1 MKRLVLLVLLVFALP
16 ATAWADPP
24 IWDYQVVRSFPHDT
38 GAYTQ
43 GLFFEDGALY
53 ESTGQHGRSTIRRVT
68 LETGKV
74 IQQHSID
81 ARHFGEGSVAWNG
94 RLIQLTWQSQ
104 LGFIYDLKTFKPL
117 GSFTFPGEGWGLTHD
132 GKRLIMSDGTAEL
145 RFLDPDT
152 LKETGRL
159 RVTTG
164 GRDVVSLNELEWI
177 EGEIWANVW
186 QTDFI
191 ARIDPATGEV
201 VGWIDLTNLLGDDR
215 TPNAEVLNGIAYDP
229 AAKKLYVTGKQWP
242 KLYEIT
248 LTKRAP

>member
-1 MKRLVLLVLLVFALP
+1 MKRLVLFFLLVFATP
-16 ATAWADPP
+16 AAAWAAPP
-24 IWDYQVVRSFPHDT
+24 IWDYQVVRSFPHDR

-53 ESTGQHGRSTIRRVT
+53 ESTGQHGRSSVRRVT

-74 IQQHSID
+74 VQRRDID
-81 ARHFGEGSVAWNG
+81 ARHFGEGAVAWNG
-94 RLIQLTWQSQ
+94 RLLQLTWQSQ
-104 LGFIYDLKTFKPL
+104 VGFIYDLKTFKPL
-117 GSFTFPGEGWGLTHD
+117 GTFTYPGEGWGLTHD

-152 LKETGRL
+152 LKETGRV
-159 RVTTG
+159 RVTAN
-164 GRDVVSLNELEWI
+164 GRDVVNLNELEWV

-186 QTDFI
+186 GSDFI
-191 ARIDPATGEV
+191 ARIDPATGELT
-201 VGWIDLTNLLGDDR
+201 GWIDLSNLLGEDR

-229 AAKKLYVTGKQWP
+229 ATKTLYVTGKLWP

-248 LTKRAP
+248 LTRRGG